1 MLIILSIILF
11 IFIVLYL
18 NNSSSQPSLIKNES
32 EISSIESEISS
43 IESEISSI
51 ESEISSIESDVQS
64 KISNIYE
71 VPHQPYVD
79 VYYHFEN

>member
-51 ESEISSIESDVQS
+51 ESDVQS